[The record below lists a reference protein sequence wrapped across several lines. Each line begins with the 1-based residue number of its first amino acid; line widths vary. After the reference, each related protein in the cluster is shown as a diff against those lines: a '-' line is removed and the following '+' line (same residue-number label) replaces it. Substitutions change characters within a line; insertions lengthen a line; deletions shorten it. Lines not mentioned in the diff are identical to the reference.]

1 MNLGMK
7 MRNAFIEE
15 LVDAATVRDDIALVV
30 GDLGYGV
37 VEPFAKKFPERF
49 FNAGVAEQN
58 MMGLSA
64 GLASEGFHVFV
75 YSIANFPT
83 FRCAEQI
90 RNDVDYHNLPVTIV
104 SVGGGLA
111 YGNLGY
117 SHHAIQDYALIRT
130 MPNMLIAAPGDPMEV
145 RGCMRYLL
153 SNPQPSYLRLGKAGE
168 KNIHEDIP
176 RPLPGVWLPIIDN
189 LEGHARSTIL
199 TTGATLPFAKELIK
213 NNSNYNHYALCT
225 LPLWGMSSK
234 KMQIE
239 MQSNWESV
247 ITVEDHLIDG
257 GFGSWFLE
265 AISIGNKSML
275 NKIEIMCLDV
285 KVAGMVGKQEV
296 LNELGGLNDDKRKS
310 QYSFNTIV
318 GGPIEEPNVI
328 KSINK
333 HRG

>member
-1 MNLGMK
+1 

-15 LVDAATVRDDIALVV
+15 LVQAASVNEKIALVV

-37 VEPFAKKFPERF
+37 VEPFAKKFPKRF

-83 FRCAEQI
+83 FRCAEQV

-117 SHHAIQDYALIRT
+117 SHHAIQDYALMRT

-145 RGCMRYLL
+145 RGCIRYLL

-168 KNIHEDIP
+168 ENIHKDVP
-176 RPLPGVWLPIIDN
+176 MPLPGVWLPIIN
-189 LEGHARSTIL
+189 NFEEGARSTIL
-199 TTGATLPFAKELIK
+199 STGATLPFAKELIK
-213 NNSNYNHYALCT
+213 NNSRYKDYALYT
-225 LPLWGMSSK
+225 LPLWGMSAK
-234 KMQIE
+234 KKQIE
-239 MQSNWESV
+239 MQSKWESV

-257 GFGSWFLE
+257 GFGSWLLE
-265 AISIGNKSML
+265 AISIEDKSML
-275 NKIEIMCLDV
+275 NKINIMCLDA
-285 KVAGMVGKQEV
+285 KVTGMVGKQEV
-296 LNELGGLNDDKRKS
+296 LNRIGGLN
-310 QYSFNTIV
+310 
-318 GGPIEEPNVI
+318 
-328 KSINK
+328 
-333 HRG
+333 